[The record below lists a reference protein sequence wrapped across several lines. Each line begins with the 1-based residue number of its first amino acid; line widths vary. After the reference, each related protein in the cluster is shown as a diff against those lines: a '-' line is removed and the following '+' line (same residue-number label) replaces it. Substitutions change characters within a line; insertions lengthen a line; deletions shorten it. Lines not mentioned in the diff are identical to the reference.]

1 MSFHWLGLIGH
12 VYVLRERVQSPH
24 FNLHSFLRGG
34 GGVTYIYADTIH
46 AIQIQQF
53 RHIHLILNVKFINI
67 FLASGMIEYGK
78 IPEKSLL
85 QLLVTFYSAS

>member
-1 MSFHWLGLIGH
+1 M
-12 VYVLRERVQSPH
+12 
-24 FNLHSFLRGG
+24 
-34 GGVTYIYADTIH
+34 TYIYADTIH

-85 QLLVTFYSAS
+85 QLLVTFYSANKYSGIHLVLFGMLNKKKRRHVLTLKLMKLIKYVVI

>member
-1 MSFHWLGLIGH
+1 M
-12 VYVLRERVQSPH
+12 
-24 FNLHSFLRGG
+24 
-34 GGVTYIYADTIH
+34 TYIYADTIH

-53 RHIHLILNVKFINI
+53 RHIHLILNVKLINI

-85 QLLVTFYSAS
+85 QLLVTFYSAG